1 MGTKATRRP
10 GFAVL
15 LVLILC
21 LAAPHAAAA
30 ELPRFAIA
38 GSALQ
43 LTNRLRLTPPN
54 HFNAGAAWL
63 PAQQDVAGGFTATFE
78 FRLTD
83 CVHSCADGFAFV
95 VQNVDASQLG
105 LDGGRLGY
113 HSIPNS
119 VAVEFDTYLN
129 GPDFNDPN
137 ANHVS
142 VHTRGTAP
150 NDAHERY
157 SLGANGDLDR
167 LADGSSHEVRID
179 YVPGSL
185 SVHMD
190 DRNTPVVTVPLD
202 LATVLDLDAGRAF
215 VGFTA
220 GTGADAQAHDILSF
234 GFSNGNEAPECSG
247 VTATP
252 GTLWPPNHRLE
263 RVTLGGA
270 TDPDGD
276 PTSIAVT
283 GVTHDEPDRGNG
295 ARPPDVLAGAA
306 PHEVLL
312 RAERGGGGDGR
323 LYRISFTV
331 SDGHGGECSGAV
343 GVAVP
348 HSRRGG
354 R

>member
-1 MGTKATRRP
+1 MERKAGRK
-10 GFAVL
+10 GVAIL
-15 LVLILC
+15 LVLGLC
-21 LAAPHAAAA
+21 LVAPQPAVAG
-30 ELPRFAIA
+30 LPQFTVA

-43 LTNRLRLTPPN
+43 LTERLRLTPPN
-54 HFNAGAAWL
+54 HFTAGAAWL
-63 PAQQDVAGGFTATFE
+63 PERRDVAGGFTATFE

-137 ANHVS
+137 SNHVS

-150 NDAHERY
+150 NDAHEQY
-157 SLGANGDLDR
+157 SRGATVDPGPLS
-167 LADGSSHEVRID
+167 DGNPHTARVV
-179 YVPGSL
+179 YAPGAL
-185 SVHMD
+185 SVHVD
-190 DRNTPVVTVPLD
+190 DLSTPILTVPLD
-202 LATVLDLDAGRAF
+202 LESTLDLDAGRAF

-234 GFSNGNEAPECSG
+234 SFSGGNAAPECSG

-252 GTLWPPNHRLE
+252 GTLWPPNRRLE
-263 RVTLGGA
+263 RITLGGA

-276 PTSIAVT
+276 PTTLAVT
-283 GVTHDEPDRGNG
+283 GVTHDEPGRGNG
-295 ARPPDVLAGAA
+295 DRPPDVLAGAA

-348 HSRRGG
+348 RSRRGA